1 MVKLIEHGD
10 MVNASDLSLPTLLT
24 LIISVPDLPN
34 ERRVK
39 GD

>member
-1 MVKLIEHGD
+1 MVELVEHGD
-10 MVNASDLSLPTLLT
+10 MVSASDLSLTTLLT